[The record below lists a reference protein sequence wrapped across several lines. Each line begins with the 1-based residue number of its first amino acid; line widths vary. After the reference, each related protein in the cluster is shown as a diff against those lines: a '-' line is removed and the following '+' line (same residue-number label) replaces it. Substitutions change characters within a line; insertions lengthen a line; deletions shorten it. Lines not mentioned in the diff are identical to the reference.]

1 MLKQPDWK
9 LIRIPFLEMDLAHAC
24 DLKCRGCTH
33 YSNYGLK
40 GSVPFQEGEVWLRA
54 WATRLTPGTFSFLGG
69 EPLLN
74 PDLLDYLRLAG
85 LLWPDSKR
93 ILITNGL
100 NCHLRPG
107 LFETLAETGTRLDIS
122 VHSHKDQAYLDRF
135 NQALVEIER
144 ARLHSSFEV
153 MLRTQEFRFYRTY
166 RGEGPDMR
174 PFEDKNPEASW
185 QACQNSS
192 CCTIHQGAL
201 WKCPPLAYLGLA
213 AKKFDL
219 DRQAAWRPYLAY
231 RPVPV
236 TASEDELVNFFM
248 TAAEPACAMCPA
260 KLDYFEQGRITKEE
274 QPALAGV

>member
-40 GSVPFQEGEVWLRA
+40 GVVPFQEGEVWLRA

-74 PDLLDYLRLAG
+74 PGLLDYLRLARD
-85 LLWPDSKR
+85 LWPGAVR

-100 NCHLRPG
+100 NCHLLPS

-122 VHSHKDQAYLDRF
+122 VHSHKDQAYLERF
-135 NQALVEIER
+135 NLALVEIEK
-144 ARLHSSFEV
+144 ARLGLGFQV
-153 MLRTQEFRFYRTY
+153 LLRTREYRFYRTY
-166 RGEGPDMR
+166 RGEGPDML
-174 PFEDKNPEASW
+174 PFEDKDPEASW
-185 QACQNSS
+185 QACQNSA

-213 AKKFDL
+213 AKKFGL
-219 DRQAAWRPYLAY
+219 DRQAAWQPYLAY

-236 TASEDELVNFFM
+236 TAGEDELVKFFL
-248 TAAEPACAMCPA
+248 TAAEPACGMCPA
-260 KLDYFEQGRITKEE
+260 KLDYFEQEWITKEAPE
-274 QPALAGV
+274 VLAGV